1 VFENL
6 RKIMAGQDGRAFSD
20 LSVAVLAGGLGTRLR
35 SVVSDRPKALAEI
48 HGRPF
53 LAYLLDRLS
62 TIGFSSVVLCTGHFG
77 EQVEQAF
84 GESYGKLRICYSRE
98 PRPLGTGGAL
108 RLALPL
114 LISDPVLAMNGDSF
128 CATDWTGL
136 WDWHCTRGS
145 RATMLLTQVPDIRR
159 YGSVRIDPDGAVSQ
173 FAEKEKRGGPGAI
186 NAGVYLLSRQ
196 VIHSIAEDTA
206 VSLEYDVFPAL
217 MSNGLYGYPGRGRFL
232 DIGTPEDFAAAE
244 EFFAA
249 MNERETTALCS
260 TR

>member
-1 VFENL
+1 
-6 RKIMAGQDGRAFSD
+6 MAGQNGRAFSD

-62 TIGFSSVVLCTGHFG
+62 SSGFSSVVLCIGHLGEQIEQVFG
-77 EQVEQAF
+77 EQ
-84 GESYGKLRICYSRE
+84 YLKLRISYSRE
-98 PRPLGTGGAL
+98 QRPLGTGGAL
-108 RLALPL
+108 RFALPYL
-114 LISDPVLAMNGDSF
+114 RSDPVLVMNGDSF
-128 CATDWTGL
+128 CATDLTGL

-145 RATMLLTQVPDIRR
+145 QATMLLTQVPNTRR
-159 YGSVRIDPDGAVSQ
+159 YGCVTIDPDGAVSQ
-173 FAEKEKRGGPGAI
+173 FAEKAKRGGPGSI

-196 VIHSIAEDTA
+196 VIRDIAEDTA
-206 VSLEYDVFPAL
+206 VSLEHDVFPTL
-217 MSNGLYGYPGRGRFL
+217 ISHGLYGYPGRGRFL

-244 EFFAA
+244 EFFTA
-249 MNERETTALCS
+249 MNERETAVCS